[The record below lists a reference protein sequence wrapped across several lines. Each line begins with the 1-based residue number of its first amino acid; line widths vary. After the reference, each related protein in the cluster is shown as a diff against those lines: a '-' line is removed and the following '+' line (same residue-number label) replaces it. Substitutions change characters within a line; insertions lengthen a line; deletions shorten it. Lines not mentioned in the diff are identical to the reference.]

1 MLGYALEWRDKHII
15 AGPLLLEPMN
25 SVKECVHTQS
35 WHTLVEVDQEKVF

>member
-25 SVKECVHTQS
+25 SVKECVHACTHS
-35 WHTLVEVDQEKVF
+35 HGIHW